1 MEFGRRNDL
10 LCHIDA
16 SWLGCLS
23 LRFRVDSQ
31 GCVIATIGLRRN
43 CSADQCKALASQ
55 RAPERILALKTGRKG
70 MNWFLI
76 LIGIFVA
83 GSLGLLLWTAGN
95 SARSRKQ
102 QGINCLSSDLACK
115 HVTNLSQIRQALDIK
130 DFDYVSER
138 FASSK
143 MRNFKRER
151 RQVVL
156 KYL

>member
-1 MEFGRRNDL
+1 
-10 LCHIDA
+10 
-16 SWLGCLS
+16 
-23 LRFRVDSQ
+23 
-31 GCVIATIGLRRN
+31 
-43 CSADQCKALASQ
+43 
-55 RAPERILALKTGRKG
+55 TGRKG

-143 MRNFKRER
+143 MRNFKSER

-156 KYL
+156 KYLAGLKEDFDRLMDTAQIVSSLSPEIEAKEEWKRFKLATRFRLNYEIARAKFALGSLAFP